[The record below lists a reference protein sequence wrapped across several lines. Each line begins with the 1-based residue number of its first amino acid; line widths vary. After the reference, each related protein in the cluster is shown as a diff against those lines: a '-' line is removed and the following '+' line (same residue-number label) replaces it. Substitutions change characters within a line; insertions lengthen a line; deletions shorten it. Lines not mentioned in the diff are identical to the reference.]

1 MELHLR
7 ASTQL
12 PMRSGATRLVGWFW
26 LFQAYGLTGWVR
38 LAEIHGLPIRLGRYH
53 GGASEAERHTL
64 LRAATRIGRDAAAVI
79 PDTMGLELLD
89 HKGAG
94 AGSDLHLK
102 LLQYMDHSTSKV
114 VLGQTTTTDAIS
126 GGHAVS
132 KEHELVREDIQR
144 ADARAVAAVLE
155 RVGRLLVELNHGPR
169 EVYPTLR
176 LSAREQFD
184 AETQSKVIERGVRS
198 GLPISING
206 AREQLGLPK
215 PEDDDDVLVPL
226 EGFGGG
232 GGDEGSP
239 AAAAA
244 QLGVA
249 QARRRAAAD
258 PLDAIADSLADEG
271 WERMLDPLIEPLQAD
286 VREAPSYTEIR
297 KRLVAAVDRM
307 DDEALRD
314 ALARAGFAAAGETLL
329 DEKER

>member
-1 MELHLR
+1 MRDGASPGGQELAPGKFVTLHLR

-53 GGASEAERHTL
+53 GGASEAERDTL
-64 LRAATRIGRDAAAVI
+64 LRAASRIGRDAAAVI

-94 AGSDLHLK
+94 TGSDLHLK

-132 KEHELVREDIQR
+132 QEHELVREDIQR

-176 LSAREQFD
+176 LSAREQVD
-184 AETQSKVIERGVRS
+184 PDKHSLVVQRGVRF
-198 GLPISING
+198 G
-206 AREQLGLPK
+206 ARISARATYSSSSASPRRMTTTMCWCRWRASVEEAAKATARALPRPPRRSWAWRK
-215 PEDDDDVLVPL
+215 
-226 EGFGGG
+226 
-232 GGDEGSP
+232 P
-239 AAAAA
+239 AA
-244 QLGVA
+244 
-249 QARRRAAAD
+249 RPIR
-258 PLDAIADSLADEG
+258 S
-271 WERMLDPLIEPLQAD
+271 M
-286 VREAPSYTEIR
+286 PSPTR
-297 KRLVAAVDRM
+297 SPT
-307 DDEALRD
+307 
-314 ALARAGFAAAGETLL
+314 RAGSACWTP
-329 DEKER
+329 